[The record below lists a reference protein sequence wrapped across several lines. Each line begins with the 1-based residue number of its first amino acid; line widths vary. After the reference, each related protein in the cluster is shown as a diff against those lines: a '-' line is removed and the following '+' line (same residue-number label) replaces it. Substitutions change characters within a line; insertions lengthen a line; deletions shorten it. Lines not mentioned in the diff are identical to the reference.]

1 MQKLR
6 KTDKLI
12 EFGKSA
18 PRGRAGCRDR
28 FRRRL
33 RGFPDGRHPGAA
45 MGTHKGLKV
54 LLIDDDPGILKVLT
68 IALEDEGYRVI
79 SANDGE
85 SGIDLCASDSPDVV
99 VTDIRM
105 PGIDGME
112 VLRRIKEMDPNREVI
127 VATAFSDINYAIRA
141 LQLDASDFIIK
152 PVSEQ
157 ALMVAL
163 KRAQER
169 FSTRRDLRDYT
180 ALIEERWMETSE
192 ELARTFQTQK
202 LLIES
207 SIDGII
213 ASDKAGRIMIF
224 NKSMQR
230 MLGYSRTEAIGE
242 TSDRLFCAGEADKFK
257 RALAS
262 EEFGGKGRLFL
273 YESCLAG
280 NDGSRIPVQ
289 LSAAVMVHEEEEVG
303 IVCFVRDER
312 EIRKLAQEVAD
323 QARMLHQDKMIS
335 LGKLAASVVHEINN
349 PLTGILVYVGLMS
362 KILSSGSLPA
372 DSIAK
377 FQGYLSRM
385 QTELERC
392 SKIVS
397 NLLDF
402 SRKSKL
408 EFSPVNI
415 NELLSKCIDLSEH
428 KLVLQNIRVQT
439 YLGRDLP
446 MIQGDFNQLQQC
458 IINLIFN
465 AVDAMP
471 EGGVLRIESSLD
483 SAKSLI
489 HILVRDTGYGISKE
503 DFPYIFDP
511 FFTTKKAGKGLGLG
525 LSTTFGIIDR
535 HKGTIRVESEP
546 GKGTAFRID
555 LPVSGNKTS
564 R

>member
-1 MQKLR
+1 
-6 KTDKLI
+6 
-12 EFGKSA
+12 
-18 PRGRAGCRDR
+18 
-28 FRRRL
+28 
-33 RGFPDGRHPGAA
+33 
-45 MGTHKGLKV
+45 MGTHKDLKV
-54 LLIDDDPGILKVLT
+54 LLIDDDPGIRKVMT
-68 IALEDEGYRVI
+68 IALEDEGYTVI

-85 SGIDLCASDSPDVV
+85 SGIELCARESPDVV

-105 PGIDGME
+105 PGIDGIE
-112 VLRRIKEMDPNREVI
+112 VLRRIKEMDPDREVI
-127 VATAFSDINYAIRA
+127 VATAFSDINYAISA
-141 LQLDASDFIIK
+141 LQLDASDFIVK
-152 PVSEQ
+152 PISEQ
-157 ALMVAL
+157 ALMIAL

-169 FSTRRDLRDYT
+169 FSTRRELRDYT

-192 ELARTFQTQK
+192 ELARTFQTRK

-224 NKSMQR
+224 NKSMER

-242 TSDRLFCAGEADKFK
+242 MSDRLFCAGEADKFK

-262 EEFGGKGRLFL
+262 EELGGKGRLFL
-273 YESCLAG
+273 YESYLAG
-280 NDGSRIPVQ
+280 IDGSRIPVQ
-289 LSAAVMVHEEEEVG
+289 LSAAVMVQEEEEVG

-349 PLTGILVYVGLMS
+349 PLAGILNYVLLMS
-362 KILSSGSLPA
+362 KILSRGSLPG

-377 FQGYLSRM
+377 FQGYLSLM
-385 QTELERC
+385 QSELERC

-397 NLLDF
+397 NLLAF

-408 EFSPVNI
+408 EFSPVDI
-415 NELLSKCIDLSEH
+415 NELLSKCIDLSGH
-428 KLVLQNIRVQT
+428 KLVLQNIRVET
-439 YLGRDLP
+439 HLARDLP

-458 IINLIFN
+458 MINLIFN

-471 EGGVLRIESSLD
+471 EGGVLSFESNFD
-483 SAKSLI
+483 PAKSLI
-489 HILVRDTGYGISKE
+489 NIVVRDTGYGISRE
-503 DFPYIFDP
+503 DLPYIFDP
-511 FFTTKKAGKGLGLG
+511 FFTTKKEGKGLGLG

-535 HKGTIRVESEP
+535 HKGTIHVESEP
-546 GKGTAFRID
+546 GKGTAFQIEF
-555 LPVSGNKTS
+555 PVNS
-564 R
+564 RK

>member
-1 MQKLR
+1 
-6 KTDKLI
+6 
-12 EFGKSA
+12 
-18 PRGRAGCRDR
+18 
-28 FRRRL
+28 
-33 RGFPDGRHPGAA
+33 

-54 LLIDDDPGILKVLT
+54 LLIDDDPGILKVMT
-68 IALEDEGYRVI
+68 IALEDEGYKVI

-99 VTDIRM
+99 ITDIRM

-112 VLRRIKEMDPNREVI
+112 VLKRIKEIDPDREVI

-152 PVSEQ
+152 PISEQ

-169 FSTRRDLRDYT
+169 FYTRRDLRDYT

-192 ELARTFQTQK
+192 ELARTFQTRK

-213 ASDKAGRIMIF
+213 ACDKAGRIMIF
-224 NKSMQR
+224 NKSMER
-230 MLGYSRTEAIGE
+230 MLGYSRTEATGE
-242 TSDRLFCAGEADKFK
+242 MIDRLFCAGEADKFK

-262 EEFGGKGRLFL
+262 DEHGGKGRLFL
-273 YESCLAG
+273 YESYLAG

-289 LSAAVMVHEEEEVG
+289 LSAAVMVQEEEDVG

-349 PLTGILVYVGLMS
+349 PLAGILNYVLLMS
-362 KILSSGSLPA
+362 KILSRGLSLQGE
-372 DSIAK
+372 SIAK
-377 FQGYLSRM
+377 FQGYLSLM
-385 QTELERC
+385 QSELERC

-397 NLLDF
+397 NLLAF

-408 EFSPVNI
+408 EFSPVDI
-415 NELLSKCIDLSEH
+415 NELLSKCIDLSGH
-428 KLVLQNIRVQT
+428 KLVLQNIRVET
-439 YLGRDLP
+439 RLARDLP
-446 MIQGDFNQLQQC
+446 MIEGDFNQLQQC

-465 AVDAMP
+465 ALDAMP
-471 EGGVLRIESSLD
+471 EGGTLRFESSFD
-483 SAKSLI
+483 SARSLI
-489 HILVRDTGYGISKE
+489 HILVKDTGYGISRE
-503 DFPYIFDP
+503 DLPYIFDP
-511 FFTTKKAGKGLGLG
+511 FFTTKKEGKGLGLG

-535 HKGTIRVESEP
+535 HRGTIRVESEP
-546 GKGTAFRID
+546 GKSTAFQIE
-555 LPVSGNKTS
+555 LPLSGHKS
-564 R
+564 AR

>member
-1 MQKLR
+1 MK
-6 KTDKLI
+6 
-12 EFGKSA
+12 
-18 PRGRAGCRDR
+18 
-28 FRRRL
+28 
-33 RGFPDGRHPGAA
+33 
-45 MGTHKGLKV
+45 
-54 LLIDDDPGILKVLT
+54 
-68 IALEDEGYRVI
+68 IALEDEGYTVI

-85 SGIDLCASDSPDVV
+85 SGIRLCASDSPDVV

-105 PGIDGME
+105 PGIDGIE
-112 VLRRIKEMDPNREVI
+112 VLGRIKEMDPNREVI
-127 VATAFSDINYAIRA
+127 VATAFCDINYAIRA

-152 PVSEQ
+152 PISEQ
-157 ALMVAL
+157 ALIVAL

-169 FSTRRDLRDYT
+169 FAARRDLRDYT

-224 NKSMQR
+224 NKSMER
-230 MLGYSRTEAIGE
+230 MLGYERKEATGE
-242 TSDRLFCAGEADKFK
+242 MIDRLFCAGEADKFK
-257 RALAS
+257 KALAS
-262 EEFGGKGRLFL
+262 EELGGKGRLFL
-273 YESCLAG
+273 YESYLAG
-280 NDGSRIPVQ
+280 KDGSRIPVQ
-289 LSAAVMVHEEEEVG
+289 LSAAVMVQEDEEVG
-303 IVCFVRDER
+303 SVCFVRDER

-349 PLTGILVYVGLMS
+349 PLTGILVYAGLMS
-362 KILSSGSLPA
+362 KILSRGLSLSG

-385 QTELERC
+385 QSELQRC

-408 EFSPVNI
+408 EFSPVDI
-415 NELLSKCIDLSEH
+415 NELLSKCIDLSGH
-428 KLVLQNIRVQT
+428 KLALQDIRVET
-439 YLGRDLP
+439 HLGRDLP

-471 EGGVLRIESSLD
+471 EGGVLRIESSFD
-483 SAKSLI
+483 SAESLI
-489 HILVRDTGYGISKE
+489 HILVKDTGCGISRE

-511 FFTTKKAGKGLGLG
+511 FFTTKKEGKGLGLG

-546 GKGTAFRID
+546 GKGTTFQIA
-555 LPVSGNKTS
+555 LPVSGYKTPL
-564 R
+564 

>member
-1 MQKLR
+1 MD
-6 KTDKLI
+6 T
-12 EFGKSA
+12 GVA
-18 PRGRAGCRDR
+18 
-28 FRRRL
+28 
-33 RGFPDGRHPGAA
+33 AA

-68 IALEDEGYRVI
+68 IALEDEGYTVI

-85 SGIDLCASDSPDVV
+85 SGMDLCASDSPDVI

-112 VLRRIKEMDPNREVI
+112 VLRRIKEMYPDREVI

-152 PVSEQ
+152 PISEQ

-224 NKSMQR
+224 NKSMER
-230 MLGYSRTEAIGE
+230 MLGYSRTEAIRE
-242 TSDRLFCAGEADKFK
+242 MSDRLFCAGEADKFK

-262 EEFGGKGRLFL
+262 EELGGKGRLFL

-289 LSAAVMVHEEEEVG
+289 LSAAVMVQEEEEVG

-535 HKGTIRVESEP
+535 HKGAIHVESEP
-546 GKGTAFRID
+546 GKGTAFQIE
-555 LPVSGNKTS
+555 LPVSGYKTP

>member
-1 MQKLR
+1 
-6 KTDKLI
+6 
-12 EFGKSA
+12 
-18 PRGRAGCRDR
+18 
-28 FRRRL
+28 
-33 RGFPDGRHPGAA
+33 

-54 LLIDDDPGILKVLT
+54 LLIDDDPGILKVMT
-68 IALEDEGYRVI
+68 IALEDEGYTVI

-105 PGIDGME
+105 PGTDGME
-112 VLRRIKEMDPNREVI
+112 VLKRIKEIDPDREVI

-152 PVSEQ
+152 PISEQ
-157 ALMVAL
+157 ALMVAI

-169 FSTRRDLRDYT
+169 FSTRRELRDYT

-213 ASDKAGRIMIF
+213 ACDKAGRIMIF
-224 NKSMQR
+224 NKSMER
-230 MLGYSRTEAIGE
+230 MLGYSRNEAIGE
-242 TSDRLFCAGEADKFK
+242 TIDGLFCAGEADKFK
-257 RALAS
+257 SALAS
-262 EEFGGKGRLFL
+262 EEHGGKGRLFL
-273 YESCLAG
+273 YECYLAE

-289 LSAAVMVHEEEEVG
+289 LSAAVMTQEEEEVG

-349 PLTGILVYVGLMS
+349 PLTGILVYVQLMS
-362 KILSSGSLPA
+362 KILSCGSLPG

-377 FQGYLSRM
+377 FQGYLSRT
-385 QTELERC
+385 QSELERC

-408 EFSPVNI
+408 EFSPVDV
-415 NELLSKCIDLSEH
+415 NELLSKCIDLSGH
-428 KLVLQNIRVQT
+428 KLVLQNIRVET
-439 YLGRDLP
+439 HLAGDLP
-446 MIQGDFNQLQQC
+446 MFQGDFNQLQQC

-471 EGGVLRIESSLD
+471 EGGVLRIESSFD

-489 HILVRDTGYGISKE
+489 HILVRDTGCGISRD

-511 FFTTKKAGKGLGLG
+511 FFTTKKEGKGLGLG

-546 GKGTAFRID
+546 GKGALFQID
-555 LPVSGNKTS
+555 LPAGIVNRES
-564 R
+564 

>member
-1 MQKLR
+1 
-6 KTDKLI
+6 
-12 EFGKSA
+12 
-18 PRGRAGCRDR
+18 
-28 FRRRL
+28 
-33 RGFPDGRHPGAA
+33 
-45 MGTHKGLKV
+45 MGTHKNLKV
-54 LLIDDDPGILKVLT
+54 LLIDDDPGILKVMT
-68 IALEDEGYRVI
+68 IALEDEGYTVI

-85 SGIDLCASDSPDVV
+85 SGIDLCTSDSPDLV

-105 PGIDGME
+105 PGIDGIE
-112 VLRRIKEMDPNREVI
+112 VLRRIKEMDPDREVI

-152 PVSEQ
+152 PISEQ
-157 ALMVAL
+157 ALMIAL

-169 FSTRRDLRDYT
+169 YSTRRELRDYT

-192 ELARTFQTQK
+192 ELARTFQTRK

-213 ASDKAGRIMIF
+213 ASDKAGRTMIF
-224 NKSMQR
+224 NKSMER

-242 TSDRLFCAGEADKFK
+242 MSDRLFFAGEADKFK

-262 EEFGGKGRLFL
+262 EELGGEGRLFL
-273 YESCLAG
+273 YESYLAG
-280 NDGSRIPVQ
+280 IDGARIPVQ
-289 LSAAVMVHEEEEVG
+289 LSAAVMVQEEEEVG

-349 PLTGILVYVGLMS
+349 PLAGILNYVLLMS
-362 KILSSGSLPA
+362 KILSRGSLPG

-377 FQGYLSRM
+377 FQGYLSLM
-385 QTELERC
+385 QSELERC

-397 NLLDF
+397 NLLAF

-408 EFSPVNI
+408 EFNPVDI
-415 NELLSKCIDLSEH
+415 NELLSKCIDLSGH
-428 KLVLQNIRVQT
+428 KLVLQNIRVET
-439 YLGRDLP
+439 HLARDLP

-458 IINLIFN
+458 MINLIFN
-465 AVDAMP
+465 AIDAMP
-471 EGGVLRIESSLD
+471 EGGVLSFESNFD
-483 SAKSLI
+483 PAKSLI
-489 HILVRDTGYGISKE
+489 TIVVRDTGHGISRE
-503 DFPYIFDP
+503 DLSYIFDP
-511 FFTTKKAGKGLGLG
+511 FFTTKKEGKGLGLG

-535 HKGTIRVESEP
+535 HKGTIHVESEP
-546 GKGTAFRID
+546 GKGTVFQIEF
-555 LPVSGNKTS
+555 PVRSKI
-564 R
+564 

>member
-1 MQKLR
+1 M
-6 KTDKLI
+6 D
-12 EFGKSA
+12 
-18 PRGRAGCRDR
+18 
-28 FRRRL
+28 
-33 RGFPDGRHPGAA
+33 
-45 MGTHKGLKV
+45 THKNLKV
-54 LLIDDDPGILKVLT
+54 LLIDDDPGILKVMT
-68 IALEDEGYRVI
+68 IALEDEGYTVI

-105 PGIDGME
+105 PGIDGIE
-112 VLRRIKEMDPNREVI
+112 VLRRIKEMDPDREVI

-152 PVSEQ
+152 PISEQ

-169 FSTRRDLRDYT
+169 FSTRRELRDYT

-213 ASDKAGRIMIF
+213 ACDKAGRIMIF
-224 NKSMQR
+224 NKSMER

-242 TSDRLFCAGEADKFK
+242 MTIDRLFCAGEADKFK

-262 EEFGGKGRLFL
+262 EELGGEGRLFL
-273 YESCLAG
+273 YESYLAG
-280 NDGSRIPVQ
+280 NDGARIPVQ
-289 LSAAVMVHEEEEVG
+289 LSAAVMVQEEEEVG

-349 PLTGILVYVGLMS
+349 PLAGILNYVRLMS
-362 KILSSGSLPA
+362 KILSRGSLPG

-377 FQGYLSRM
+377 FQGYLSLM
-385 QTELERC
+385 QSELERC

-397 NLLDF
+397 NLLAF

-408 EFSPVNI
+408 EFSPVDI
-415 NELLSKCIDLSEH
+415 NELLSKCIDLSGH
-428 KLVLQNIRVQT
+428 KLALQNIRVET
-439 YLGRDLP
+439 HLARDLP

-458 IINLIFN
+458 MINLIFN

-471 EGGVLRIESSLD
+471 EGGVLSFESSFD

-489 HILVRDTGYGISKE
+489 SIVVRDTGCGISRE
-503 DFPYIFDP
+503 DLPYIFDP
-511 FFTTKKAGKGLGLG
+511 FFTTKKEGKGLGLG

-535 HKGTIRVESEP
+535 HKGTIHVESEP
-546 GKGTAFRID
+546 GKGTAFQIEF
-555 LPVSGNKTS
+555 PV
-564 R
+564 RR